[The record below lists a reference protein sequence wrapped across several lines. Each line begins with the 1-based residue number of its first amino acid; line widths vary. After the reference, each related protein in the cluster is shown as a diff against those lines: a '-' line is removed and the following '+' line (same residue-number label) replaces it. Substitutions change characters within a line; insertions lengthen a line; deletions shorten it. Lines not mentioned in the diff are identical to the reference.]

1 MTEENPVLHVIRN
14 RTVDLLLSSVSLFL
28 EPQLHIEDK
37 SFSRMLWPNSSVS
50 REVSDSPRDNTDISL
65 HASRVCILHLQAN
78 VYIYRYGTDAR
89 ALTFPPPHFPLLSI
103 TRMECQCG
111 INSGDDVL
119 ILNDGILND
128 VLILNVQHFLALFFH
143 HLMM

>member
-1 MTEENPVLHVIRN
+1 MTVPG
-14 RTVDLLLSSVSLFL
+14 TT
-28 EPQLHIEDK
+28 Q
-37 SFSRMLWPNSSVS
+37 
-50 REVSDSPRDNTDISL
+50 ISAFMPAEC
-65 HASRVCILHLQAN
+65 ASCTCKLM
-78 VYIYRYGTDAR
+78 YGTDAR

-103 TRMECQCG
+103 THMECQCG